1 MVFMCGSN
9 IDTNILSRLIEYNM
23 AERGRLLRVR
33 ITLPDRPGM
42 LRQISGIIASLG
54 ANVLQVMHDRSYAK
68 APGHVDITV
77 MMEVRSRE
85 HAKEIVDSLVADGLP
100 TEVM

>member
-1 MVFMCGSN
+1 MCGSN
-9 IDTNILSRLIEYNM
+9 IDTNILSRLIEHDM

-33 ITLPDRPGM
+33 VTLPDRPGM
-42 LRQISGIIASLG
+42 LHQISGIIAAQG

-85 HAKEIVDSLVADGLP
+85 HAKEVVDQLLADGLP
-100 TEVM
+100 TEVI